1 MKKYILSILSVSM
14 ITMAGMAQTINFEEN
29 NHKAISTYDYWVD
42 SPFRT
47 GELAGQVEI
56 IDNPSPEEGVNE
68 TAKVL
73 AFNRSRYGSHLYGA
87 RIDLQTPIQLSST
100 QSYIHVLV
108 KTPKKGSLALIGLG
122 KRNDWPAQSAEV
134 FQLVRVS
141 TKEIPAGKW
150 ADAVFKISGNA
161 AAQLHSLV
169 IVPDTKSMLP
179 TDDDYIVYFDE
190 IIHNDDAQPRFSTEV
205 YPLSFDK
212 DQQNTRENDLSG
224 PRKLNSV
231 TFTGNRGASLKV
243 DISDQHTVYTDK
255 LEAEP
260 LEVLIGE
267 EITTTFDYTGDWMHR
282 YVYLDKGNDGKFTP
296 AYSNNMPTDASD
308 LVAYSFLSSNNNS
321 NGYNSKGQ
329 SVVNSTNANPPTF
342 TIPANMEPG
351 FYRIRCKVDWNS
363 DDAGGN
369 PASNNTI
376 VANGGGIID
385 LLANIHNENVNL
397 SVTAR
402 MCDVTA
408 ADGGQLPAQIPF
420 GQAFSFNVEM
430 DGDYEITGL
439 EIKHGYNFTGEQYV
453 CENRQWQ
460 VEKIALSE
468 DGLITIP
475 AEYVDG
481 NVSIEIKFTNKNPTG
496 LSSQQAD
503 GLNVLP
509 GKGNLTLKSN
519 SALEY
524 CIVNASGIVMDKS
537 VLSGE
542 KVIGLPSGVYIVNG
556 QKYLVR

>member
-87 RIDLQTPIQLSST
+87 RIDLKTPIQLSST

-108 KTPKKGSLALIGLG
+108 KTPQRGSLALVGLG

-169 IVPDTKSMLP
+169 IVPDTKSMLA
-179 TDDDYIVYFDE
+179 TDDDYVVYFDE

-212 DQQNTRENDLSG
+212 DQTYTRSD
-224 PRKLNSV
+224 RKLNSV
-231 TFTGNRGASLKV
+231 TFTGNQGANLIV
-243 DISDQHTVYTDK
+243 DVSNYNTAYVDK

-267 EITTTFDYTGDWMHR
+267 EITAEFDYTGDWMHR

-296 AYSNNMPTDASD
+296 EIQNNRPTANSD
-308 LVAYSFLSSNNNS
+308 LVAYSFLGESEDDGYNS
-321 NGYNSKGQ
+321 NGQ
-329 SVVNSTNANPPTF
+329 SAVNSTHANPPTF
-342 TIPANMEPG
+342 TIPADMEPG

-369 PASNNTI
+369 TASSNLIIN
-376 VANGGGIID
+376 NGGAIVD

-519 SALEY
+519 SAQEY

>member
-1 MKKYILSILSVSM
+1 MKKYILSILSASM
-14 ITMAGMAQTINFEEN
+14 ITVAGMAQSININFEQN

-47 GELAGQVEI
+47 GLLAGQVQI
-56 IDNPSPEEGVNE
+56 VDNPAPETGVNE

-87 RIDLQTPIQLSST
+87 RIDLKTPIQLSAT
-100 QSYIHVLV
+100 PTYIHVLV
-108 KTPKKGSLALIGLG
+108 KTPQRGSLALVGLG

-141 TKEIPAGKW
+141 TKVIPAGKW
-150 ADAVFKISGNA
+150 TDAVFKIYGNA

-179 TDDDYIVYFDE
+179 TDDDYVVYFDE
-190 IIHNDDAQPRFSTEV
+190 IIHNSDAQPRFSTEV

-212 DQQNTRENDLSG
+212 EQKNIRESE
-224 PRKLNSV
+224 RKLNGL
-231 TFTGNRGASLKV
+231 TFTGNKGANLTFDLSSYKTAY
-243 DISDQHTVYTDK
+243 IDK
-255 LEAEP
+255 IDAEP
-260 LEVLIGE
+260 LEVLVGE
-267 EITTTFDYTGDWMHR
+267 QITAQFNYKGDWMHR

-296 AYSNNMPTDASD
+296 EISGNRPTANSD
-308 LVAYSFLSSNNNS
+308 LVAYSFLGENED
-321 NGYNSKGQ
+321 NGYNSNGVSASKD
-329 SVVNSTNANPPTF
+329 THADPPAF
-342 TIPANMEPG
+342 TIPADMEPG

-369 PASNNTI
+369 TASGNLIIN
-376 VANGGGIID
+376 NGGAIVD
-385 LLANIHNENVNL
+385 LLANVHMENVNL
-397 SVTAR
+397 SVMAR
-402 MCDVTA
+402 MCVVTA
-408 ADGGQLPAQIPF
+408 AGGGALPEQIPF
-420 GQAFSFNVEM
+420 GQEFSFNVEM

-439 EIKHGYNFTGEQYV
+439 VIKHGYNLTGEQYV

>member
-1 MKKYILSILSVSM
+1 MKKYILSILSASM
-14 ITMAGMAQTINFEEN
+14 ITVAGMAQTINFEED

-47 GELAGQVEI
+47 GQLAGQVEI
-56 IDNPSPEEGVNE
+56 IDNPSPEEGVNT

-73 AFNRSRYGSHLYGA
+73 AFNRSRYGSNLYGA
-87 RIDLQTPIQLSST
+87 RIDLKTPIQLSST

-108 KTPKKGSLALIGLG
+108 KTPQRGSLALVGLG

-169 IVPDTKSMLP
+169 IVPDTKSMLA
-179 TDDDYIVYFDE
+179 TDDDYVVYFDE

-212 DQQNTRENDLSG
+212 DQTYTRSD
-224 PRKLNSV
+224 RKLNSV
-231 TFTGNRGASLKV
+231 TFTGNQGANLTVSA
-243 DISDQHTVYTDK
+243 SNNTVYVDK

-267 EITTTFDYTGDWMHR
+267 EITAAFNYTGDWMHR

-308 LVAYSFLSSNNNS
+308 LVAYSFLSENNNA

-329 SVVNSTNANPPTF
+329 SVVNSTKDNPPAF
-342 TIPANMEPG
+342 TIPSNMEPG

-369 PASNNTI
+369 PASDNTI

-385 LLANIHNENVNL
+385 LLANVHRENVDL
-397 SVTAR
+397 SVMAR
-402 MCDVTA
+402 MCVVTA
-408 ADGGQLPAQIPF
+408 ADGGALPEQIPF
-420 GQAFSFNVEM
+420 GQEFSFNVEM

-439 EIKHGYNFTGEQYV
+439 VIKHGYNLTGEQYV

-460 VEKIALSE
+460 EEKITLTE

-475 AEYVDG
+475 AEYIDG
-481 NVSIEIKFTNKNPTG
+481 NVSIEIKFTNKSTTG
-496 LSSQQAD
+496 FSSQQAD
-503 GLNVLP
+503 ELNVLP
-509 GKGNLTLKSN
+509 GKGNLTLQSN

-524 CIVNASGIVMDKS
+524 SIVNVIGIVMDKS
-537 VLSGE
+537 VLSGQ
-542 KVIGLPSGVYIVNG
+542 KVVTLPAGVYIING

>member
-47 GELAGQVEI
+47 GLLAGQVQI
-56 IDNPSPEEGVNE
+56 IDNPSPETDVNE

-73 AFNRSRYGSHLYGA
+73 AFKRSRYGSNLYGA
-87 RIDLQTPIQLSST
+87 RIDLKTPIQLSST

-190 IIHNDDAQPRFSTEV
+190 IIHNNDAEPRFYTEV

-212 DQQNTRENDLSG
+212 DQKVTRTD
-224 PRKLNSV
+224 RKLNS
-231 TFTGNRGASLKV
+231 FAFSGNRGASANYNLSGLNGT
-243 DISDQHTVYTDK
+243 IYIDQMDVK
-255 LEAEP
+255 P
-260 LEVLIGE
+260 VSMLIGE

-296 AYSNNMPTDASD
+296 AYSNNMPTEASD
-308 LVAYSFLSSNNNS
+308 LVAYSFLSENNAKT
-321 NGYNSKGQ
+321 GYNSKGQ
-329 SVVNSTNANPPTF
+329 SVQDGTNANPPAF

-351 FYRIRCKVDWNS
+351 FYRVRCKVDWNS
-363 DDAGGN
+363 DDAAGSPVQPIGGN
-369 PASNNTI
+369 GGFI
-376 VANGGGIID
+376 VD

>member
-1 MKKYILSILSVSM
+1 MKKYILSILSASM
-14 ITMAGMAQTINFEEN
+14 ITVAGMAQTINFEED

-47 GELAGQVEI
+47 GKLAGQVEI

-87 RIDLQTPIQLSST
+87 RIDLKTPIQLSST

-108 KTPKKGSLALIGLG
+108 KTPQRGSLALVGLG

-169 IVPDTKSMLP
+169 IVPDTKSMLA
-179 TDDDYIVYFDE
+179 TDDDYVVYFDE

-212 DQQNTRENDLSG
+212 DQTYTRTD
-224 PRKLNSV
+224 RKLNSV
-231 TFTGNRGASLKV
+231 TFTGNQGANLTVSA
-243 DISDQHTVYTDK
+243 SNNTVYVDK

-267 EITTTFDYTGDWMHR
+267 EITAAFNYTGDWMHR

-308 LVAYSFLSSNNNS
+308 LVAYSFLSENNNA

-329 SVVNSTNANPPTF
+329 SAVNSTKDNPPAF
-342 TIPANMEPG
+342 TIPSNMEPG
-351 FYRIRCKVDWNS
+351 FYRVRCKVDWNS

-369 PASNNTI
+369 PASGNTI

-385 LLANIHNENVNL
+385 LLANVHRENVDL
-397 SVTAR
+397 SVVAR
-402 MCDVTA
+402 MCVVTA
-408 ADGGQLPAQIPF
+408 ADGGALPDQIPF
-420 GQAFSFNVEM
+420 GQEFSFNVEM

-439 EIKHGYNFTGEQYV
+439 VIKHGYNLTGEQYV

-460 VEKIALSE
+460 EEKITLTE

-475 AEYVDG
+475 AEYIDG
-481 NVSIEIKFTNKNPTG
+481 NVSIEIKFTNKSTTG
-496 LSSQQAD
+496 FSSQQAD
-503 GLNVLP
+503 ELNVLP
-509 GKGNLTLKSN
+509 GKGNLTLQSN

-524 CIVNASGIVMDKS
+524 SIVNVIGIVMDKS
-537 VLSGE
+537 VLSGQ
-542 KVIGLPSGVYIVNG
+542 KVVTLPAGVYIVNG

>member
-1 MKKYILSILSVSM
+1 MKKYILSILSASM
-14 ITMAGMAQTINFEEN
+14 ITVAGMAQSININFEQN
-29 NHKAISTYDYWVD
+29 NHKAISTSDYWVD

-47 GELAGQVEI
+47 GLLAGQVQI
-56 IDNPSPEEGVNE
+56 VDNPAPETGVNE

-87 RIDLQTPIQLSST
+87 RIDLKTPIQLSAT
-100 QSYIHVLV
+100 PTYIHVLV
-108 KTPKKGSLALIGLG
+108 KTPQRGSLALVGLG

-141 TKEIPAGKW
+141 TKVIPAGKW
-150 ADAVFKISGNA
+150 TDAVFKIYGNA

-179 TDDDYIVYFDE
+179 TDDDYVVYFDE
-190 IIHNDDAQPRFSTEV
+190 IIHNSDAQPRFSTEV

-212 DQQNTRENDLSG
+212 EQKNIRESE
-224 PRKLNSV
+224 RKLNGL
-231 TFTGNRGASLKV
+231 TFTGNKGANLTFDLSSSKTAY
-243 DISDQHTVYTDK
+243 IDK
-255 LEAEP
+255 IDAEP
-260 LEVLIGE
+260 LEVLVGE
-267 EITTTFDYTGDWMHR
+267 QITAQFNYKGDWMHR

-296 AYSNNMPTDASD
+296 EISGNRPTANSD
-308 LVAYSFLSSNNNS
+308 LVAYSFLGENED
-321 NGYNSKGQ
+321 NGYKRNGVSASKD
-329 SVVNSTNANPPTF
+329 THADPPAF
-342 TIPANMEPG
+342 TIPADMEPG

-369 PASNNTI
+369 TASGNLIIN
-376 VANGGGIID
+376 NGGAIVD
-385 LLANIHNENVNL
+385 LLANVHMENVNL
-397 SVTAR
+397 SVMAR
-402 MCDVTA
+402 MCVVTA
-408 ADGGQLPAQIPF
+408 AGGGALPEQIPF
-420 GQAFSFNVEM
+420 GQEFSFNVEM

-439 EIKHGYNFTGEQYV
+439 VIKHGYNLTGEQYV

>member
-1 MKKYILSILSVSM
+1 MKKYILSILSASM
-14 ITMAGMAQTINFEEN
+14 ITVAGMAQTINFEED

-47 GELAGQVEI
+47 GQLAGQVEI
-56 IDNPSPEEGVNE
+56 IDNPSPEEGVNT

-73 AFNRSRYGSHLYGA
+73 AFNRSRYGSNLYGA
-87 RIDLQTPIQLSST
+87 RIDLKTPIQLSST

-108 KTPKKGSLALIGLG
+108 KTPQRGSLALVGLG

-169 IVPDTKSMLP
+169 IVPDTKSMLA
-179 TDDDYIVYFDE
+179 TDDDYVVYFDE

-212 DQQNTRENDLSG
+212 DQTYTRSD
-224 PRKLNSV
+224 RKLNSV
-231 TFTGNRGASLKV
+231 TFTGNQGANLTVSA
-243 DISDQHTVYTDK
+243 SNNTVYVDK
-255 LEAEP
+255 LEADP

-267 EITTTFDYTGDWMHR
+267 EITAAFNYTGDWMHR

-308 LVAYSFLSSNNNS
+308 LVAYSFLSENNNA

-329 SVVNSTNANPPTF
+329 SVVNSTKDNPPAF
-342 TIPANMEPG
+342 TIPSNMEPG

-369 PASNNTI
+369 PASDNTI

-385 LLANIHNENVNL
+385 LLANVHRENVDL
-397 SVTAR
+397 SVMAR
-402 MCDVTA
+402 MCVVTA
-408 ADGGQLPAQIPF
+408 ADGGALPEQIPF
-420 GQAFSFNVEM
+420 GQEFSFNVEM

-439 EIKHGYNFTGEQYV
+439 VIKHGYNLTGEQYV

-460 VEKIALSE
+460 EEKITLTE

-475 AEYVDG
+475 AEYIDG

-496 LSSQQAD
+496 ISSQQVD
-503 GLNVLP
+503 GLDVLP
-509 GKGNLTLKSN
+509 GKGNLTLQSN

-524 CIVNASGIVMDKS
+524 SIVNVIGIVMDKS
-537 VLSGE
+537 VLSGQ
-542 KVIGLPSGVYIVNG
+542 KVVTLPAGVYIVNG

>member
-150 ADAVFKISGNA
+150 ADAVFKIYGNA

-179 TDDDYIVYFDE
+179 TDDDYVVYFDE
-190 IIHNDDAQPRFSTEV
+190 IIHNSDAQPRFSTEV

-212 DQQNTRENDLSG
+212 EQKNIRESE
-224 PRKLNSV
+224 RKLNGL
-231 TFTGNRGASLKV
+231 TFTGNKGANLTFDLSSYKTAY
-243 DISDQHTVYTDK
+243 IDK
-255 LEAEP
+255 IDAEP
-260 LEVLIGE
+260 LEVLVGE
-267 EITTTFDYTGDWMHR
+267 QITAQFNYKGDWMHR

-296 AYSNNMPTDASD
+296 EISGNRPTANSD
-308 LVAYSFLSSNNNS
+308 LVAYSFLGENED
-321 NGYNSKGQ
+321 NGYNSNGVSASKD
-329 SVVNSTNANPPTF
+329 THADPPAF
-342 TIPANMEPG
+342 TIPADMEPG

-369 PASNNTI
+369 TASGNLIIN
-376 VANGGGIID
+376 NGGAIVD

-481 NVSIEIKFTNKNPTG
+481 NVSIEIKFTNKSTTG
-496 LSSQQAD
+496 FSSQQAD
-503 GLNVLP
+503 ELNVLP
-509 GKGNLTLKSN
+509 GKGNLTLQSN

-524 CIVNASGIVMDKS
+524 SIVNVIGIVMDKS
-537 VLSGE
+537 VLSGQ
-542 KVIGLPSGVYIVNG
+542 KVVTLPAGVYIVNG

>member
-212 DQQNTRENDLSG
+212 EQKNIRESE
-224 PRKLNSV
+224 RKLNGL
-231 TFTGNRGASLKV
+231 TFTGNKGANLTFDLSSYKTAY
-243 DISDQHTVYTDK
+243 IDK
-255 LEAEP
+255 IDAEP
-260 LEVLIGE
+260 LEVLVGE
-267 EITTTFDYTGDWMHR
+267 QITAQFNYKGDWMHR

-296 AYSNNMPTDASD
+296 EISGNRPTANSD
-308 LVAYSFLSSNNNS
+308 LVAYSFLGENED
-321 NGYNSKGQ
+321 NGYNSNGVSASKD
-329 SVVNSTNANPPTF
+329 THADPPAF
-342 TIPANMEPG
+342 TIPADMEPG

-369 PASNNTI
+369 TASGNLIIN
-376 VANGGGIID
+376 NGGAIVD
-385 LLANIHNENVNL
+385 LLANVHMENVNL

-519 SALEY
+519 SAQEY

>member
-1 MKKYILSILSVSM
+1 MKKYILSILSASM
-14 ITMAGMAQTINFEEN
+14 ITVAGMAQTINFEED

-47 GELAGQVEI
+47 GQLAGQVEI
-56 IDNPSPEEGVNE
+56 IDNPSPEEGVNT

-73 AFNRSRYGSHLYGA
+73 AFNRSRYGSNLYGA
-87 RIDLQTPIQLSST
+87 RIDLKTPIQLSST

-108 KTPKKGSLALIGLG
+108 KTPQRGSLALVGLG

-169 IVPDTKSMLP
+169 IVPDTKSMLA
-179 TDDDYIVYFDE
+179 TDDDYVVYFDE

-212 DQQNTRENDLSG
+212 DQTYTRSD
-224 PRKLNSV
+224 RKLNSV
-231 TFTGNRGASLKV
+231 TFTGNQGANLTVSA
-243 DISDQHTVYTDK
+243 SNNTVYVDK

-267 EITTTFDYTGDWMHR
+267 EITAAFNYTGDWMHR
-282 YVYLDKGNDGKFTP
+282 FVYLDKGNDGKFTP

-308 LVAYSFLSSNNNS
+308 LVAYSFLSENNNA

-329 SVVNSTNANPPTF
+329 SVVNSTKDNPPAF
-342 TIPANMEPG
+342 TIPSNMEPG

-369 PASNNTI
+369 PASDNTI

-385 LLANIHNENVNL
+385 LLANVHRENVDL
-397 SVTAR
+397 SVMAR
-402 MCDVTA
+402 MCVVTA
-408 ADGGQLPAQIPF
+408 ANGGALPEQIPF
-420 GQAFSFNVEM
+420 GQEFSFNVEM

-439 EIKHGYNFTGEQYV
+439 VIKHGYNLTGEQYV

-460 VEKIALSE
+460 EEKITLTE

-475 AEYVDG
+475 AEYIDG
-481 NVSIEIKFTNKNPTG
+481 NVSIEIKFTNKSTTG
-496 LSSQQAD
+496 FSSQQAD
-503 GLNVLP
+503 ELNVLP
-509 GKGNLTLKSN
+509 GKGNLTLQSN

-524 CIVNASGIVMDKS
+524 SIVNVIGIVMDKS
-537 VLSGE
+537 VLSGQ
-542 KVIGLPSGVYIVNG
+542 KVVTLPAGVYIVNG

>member
-150 ADAVFKISGNA
+150 ADAVFKIYGNA

-179 TDDDYIVYFDE
+179 TDDDYVVYFDE
-190 IIHNDDAQPRFSTEV
+190 IIHNSDAQPRFSTEV

-212 DQQNTRENDLSG
+212 EQKNIRESE
-224 PRKLNSV
+224 RKLNGL
-231 TFTGNRGASLKV
+231 TFTGNKGANLTFDLSSYKTAY
-243 DISDQHTVYTDK
+243 IDK
-255 LEAEP
+255 IDAEP
-260 LEVLIGE
+260 LEVLVGE
-267 EITTTFDYTGDWMHR
+267 QITAQFNYKGDWMHR

-296 AYSNNMPTDASD
+296 EISGNRPTANSD
-308 LVAYSFLSSNNNS
+308 LVAYSFLGENED
-321 NGYNSKGQ
+321 NGYNSNGVSASKD
-329 SVVNSTNANPPTF
+329 THADPPAF
-342 TIPANMEPG
+342 TIPADMEPG

-369 PASNNTI
+369 TASGNLIIN
-376 VANGGGIID
+376 NGGAIVD
-385 LLANIHNENVNL
+385 LLANIHMENVNL

-542 KVIGLPSGVYIVNG
+542 RVIGLPSGVYIVNG

>member
-1 MKKYILSILSVSM
+1 MKKYILSILSASM
-14 ITMAGMAQTINFEEN
+14 ITVAGMAQTINFEED

-47 GELAGQVEI
+47 GQLAGQVEI
-56 IDNPSPEEGVNE
+56 IDNPSPEEGVNT

-73 AFNRSRYGSHLYGA
+73 AFNRSRYGSNLYGA
-87 RIDLQTPIQLSST
+87 RIDLKTPIQLSST

-108 KTPKKGSLALIGLG
+108 KTPQRGSLALVGLG

-169 IVPDTKSMLP
+169 IVPDTKSMLA
-179 TDDDYIVYFDE
+179 TDDDYVVYFDE

-212 DQQNTRENDLSG
+212 DQTYTRSD
-224 PRKLNSV
+224 RKLNSV
-231 TFTGNRGASLKV
+231 TFTGNQGANLTVSA
-243 DISDQHTVYTDK
+243 SNNTVYVDK

-267 EITTTFDYTGDWMHR
+267 EITAAFNYTGDWMHR

-308 LVAYSFLSSNNNS
+308 LVAYSFLSENNNA

-329 SVVNSTNANPPTF
+329 SVVNSTKDNPPAF
-342 TIPANMEPG
+342 TIPSNMEPG

-369 PASNNTI
+369 PASDNTI

-385 LLANIHNENVNL
+385 LLANVHRENVDL
-397 SVTAR
+397 SVMAR
-402 MCDVTA
+402 MCVVTA
-408 ADGGQLPAQIPF
+408 ADGGALPEQIPF
-420 GQAFSFNVEM
+420 GQEFSFNVEM

-439 EIKHGYNFTGEQYV
+439 VIKHGYNLTGEQYV

-460 VEKIALSE
+460 EEKIALTE

-475 AEYVDG
+475 AEYIDG
-481 NVSIEIKFTNKNPTG
+481 NVSIEIKFTNKSTTG
-496 LSSQQAD
+496 FSSQQAD
-503 GLNVLP
+503 ELNVLP
-509 GKGNLTLKSN
+509 GKGNLTLQSN

-524 CIVNASGIVMDKS
+524 SIVNVIGIVMDKS
-537 VLSGE
+537 VLSGQ
-542 KVIGLPSGVYIVNG
+542 KVVTLPAGVYIVNG